1 MYRSPEDRKH
11 RNRPRVR
18 HNRRPDDVRRRLLA
32 VQAEYDLNELERQEA
47 DAAQDY
53 LDHRDDYDWL
63 DDDYPWWPEDEDPWP
78 MPQYEDDYRDYEPPW
93 DEIDYPWDDD
103 CYHISNY

>member
-1 MYRSPEDRKH
+1 MKRATWKH
-11 RNRPRVR
+11 RSRPRVR
-18 HNRRPDDVRRRLLA
+18 HNKRPEDVRRRLLA
-32 VQAEYDLNELERQEA
+32 VQAQYDLLELERQEA

-78 MPQYEDDYRDYEPPW
+78 MPQYEEDYDDMGPW
-93 DEIDYPWDDD
+93 CGYDDTYPWDDH
-103 CYHISNY
+103 YLNYVD